1 MGTLSRRSKSDILD
15 IKINI
20 SFANLY
26 IKLVKFVVN
35 HIGVPTPYAF
45 L

>member
-1 MGTLSRRSKSDILD
+1 MGTLNRFECNIFDITID
-15 IKINI
+15 I

-35 HIGVPTPYAF
+35 HIGVPYAF